1 MTKASRA
8 GLNGTAGILLAA
20 SVAACAGSSTTASTS
35 TSTSATAEP
44 TTSSVVAGQAS
55 APGPTPTTGL
65 ITARP
70 TVPAEPAAIPEG
82 VYRTHIT
89 RDDLI
94 AQNADD
100 LSDAGT
106 WTLTITK
113 GEYKLECR
121 PVADPGLDCGNSLP
135 TQTLMEIGGLRGT
148 GDRAWFVMDMARKA
162 TLIGCARHSEAA
174 NGCGPESPYGFTW
187 RLTAKGLT
195 FSDFVGVGESAGQ
208 AIHYAN
214 NTLKPWAKIG

>member
-8 GLNGTAGILLAA
+8 GLTGTVGVLLAL
-20 SVAACAGSSTTASTS
+20 SGTACAGSSTPA
-35 TSTSATAEP
+35 ATAAPAAP
-44 TTSSVVAGQAS
+44 TTGAIVASRASV
-55 APGPTPTTGL
+55 PGPTSAPDLTS
-65 ITARP
+65 A
-70 TVPAEPAAIPEG
+70 TVPAEPAAIPVG

-106 WTLTITK
+106 WTLTITR

-135 TQTLMEIGGLRGT
+135 TQTLMEIGPLRGT
-148 GDRAWFVMDMARKA
+148 GDQAWFVEDMGRKA
-162 TLIGCARHSEAA
+162 ALIGCARNSHAA
-174 NGCGPESPYGFTW
+174 NGCGPESPY
-187 RLTAKGLT
+187 RLTWHLTANGLT
-195 FSDFVGVGESAGQ
+195 FSDFLGVGDTAGQ
-208 AIHYAN
+208 GIHYAN
-214 NTLKPWAKIG
+214 STLTPWAKIG